1 MNKLL
6 FFSIILLG
14 FTSCDTLTKSSRNTD
29 IATGKPGEVLVM
41 CSDELWNSPEMDSL
55 IYALAGE
62 EEPYYPMEYNFRF
75 YQKNVIGF
83 TSLYKKVRNIMIIER
98 QQNAR
103 YSPAQVK
110 LVKNKWVTDQLV
122 VEITYQH
129 KEDLLNLIRFDA
141 AKIFSAFE
149 EIEIERNEKAFQAGK
164 MEPLRNKLAEK
175 YGIRFHVPSG
185 TEIRSNL
192 GDFMRLD
199 LPERSREMVM
209 DGGPDFQTQKAN
221 FILSSILIWQQDYR
235 DKAQLTPESLLQF
248 QDSTLKVYAP
258 HERKGAYM
266 GTEYDSLVYPV
277 SRVFEHNGLY
287 TVEIKGQYRMNGRDD
302 VFMGGPFVSYSFVHP
317 TTNKLITVFGL
328 VHGPSETLINYI
340 REHKA
345 IFRTLTVDES
355 KTK

>member
-1 MNKLL
+1 MSKLL
-6 FFSIILLG
+6 IFSLVLFA
-14 FTSCDTLTKSSRNTD
+14 FTSCETLTKRKRTTD
-29 IATGKPGEVLVM
+29 IATGKPGEILVV
-41 CSDELWNSPEMDSL
+41 CSDDLWNSSEMDSL
-55 IYALAGE
+55 IYSLAGI

-83 TSLYKKVRNIMIIER
+83 SSLYKKVRNIIIVER

-103 YSPAQVK
+103 FSPAQVQ

-122 VEITYQH
+122 AEITYQH
-129 KEDLLNLIRFDA
+129 KEDLLNLIQYDSK
-141 AKIFSAFE
+141 KIFDAFE
-149 EIEIERNEKAFQAGK
+149 ELEINRNAKAFSASR
-164 MEPLRNKLAEK
+164 MEPLRKKLFEK
-175 YGIRFHVPSG
+175 YGFKIHVPEG
-185 TEIRSNL
+185 TEIKSNKN
-192 GDFMRLD
+192 DFLRLD

-209 DGGPDFQTQKAN
+209 DGGADYQTQKAN

-235 DKAQLTPESLLQF
+235 DKAQLTRESLLQF

-317 TTNKLITVFGL
+317 ATNKLITLFGL

-355 KTK
+355 TMK

>member
-6 FFSIILLG
+6 IFGLLLLVFS
-14 FTSCDTLTKSSRNTD
+14 SCETLTKRARNTD
-29 IATGKPGEVLVM
+29 IATGKPGEVLVV
-41 CSDELWNSPEMDSL
+41 CSDALWNSPEMDSL
-55 IYALAGE
+55 ILSLAGE

-75 YQKNVIGF
+75 YQKNIISF

-103 YSPAQVK
+103 FSPAQVK

-122 VEITYQH
+122 IEITYQN
-129 KEDLLNLIRFDA
+129 KEDLVNLIQYDA
-141 AKIFSAFE
+141 DKLFKALE
-149 EIEIERNEKAFQAGK
+149 EIELVRNEKAFRASK
-164 MEPLRNKLAEK
+164 MGPLRTKLAEK
-175 YGIRFHVPSG
+175 YGFRIDVPSG
-185 TEIRSNL
+185 TEIRSNT
-192 GDFMRLD
+192 GEFMRLD

-221 FILSSILIWQQDYR
+221 FILSSILIWQQDY
-235 DKAQLTPESLLQF
+235 KHKEQLTPAALLRH
-248 QDSTLKVYAP
+248 QDSILKLYAP

-302 VFMGGPFVSYSFVHP
+302 VFMGGPFVCYSFVQP
-317 TTNKLITVFGL
+317 TTNKLITLFGL

-345 IFRTLTVDES
+345 IFRTLTVE
-355 KTK
+355 